1 MKEESTHQ
9 LLLRIQELENRLEES
24 EQLIEAIKSGEVDAF
39 AINRGSK
46 SEIYTLQSG
55 DYAYRV
61 LIEEFEEGAIN
72 ITEEGLIVYT
82 NPYFFKLLKLP
93 YEKVVGSSIFNFI
106 HLDSQKEFSA
116 LLKESISGKS
126 KGEVNLTVNGAVLRV
141 YISLKSLQPK
151 LPTVGIIITDL
162 TEKKKN
168 ETIILEYQKDLE
180 NKNLEL
186 VQSNAELASFAY
198 IASHDLQ
205 EPLRKIQT
213 FASRIVEIDF
223 KNLSEGGKEHLNRMQ
238 NSAKRMQTLIDDL
251 LTYSRT
257 NTVERE
263 FKSTDLNLLI
273 EEVKADL
280 KEELQ
285 QKNATI
291 EATQMCRAVVIP
303 FQFRQLFYNLISNS
317 LKFSSPGSQ
326 PHIKIKSHIVKSE
339 KLKEGRLFQENDY
352 CHISISDNGIG
363 FEQQYSEKIFELFQR
378 LHGKAQYNGTG
389 IGLAIVKKIVENH
402 KGIITARSEI
412 DKGAVFDI
420 YIPFIEPALLVELH

>member
-1 MKEESTHQ
+1 MKEEATHQ
-9 LLLRIQELENRLEES
+9 LLLRIKELENQLEES
-24 EQLIEAIKSGEVDAF
+24 EQLIDAIKAGEVDAF
-39 AINRGSK
+39 AINIENK

-72 ITEEGLIVYT
+72 VTEEGLIVYT

-93 YEKVVGSSIFNFI
+93 YEKVIGSSIFDFI
-106 HLDSQKEFSA
+106 HTGSEKEFSN

-126 KGEVNLTVNGAVLRV
+126 KGEVNLTVSGAIISV

-180 NKNLEL
+180 NKNREL

-223 KNLSEGGKEHLNRMQ
+223 DNLSEGGREHLGRMQ

-257 NTVERE
+257 NTVERD
-263 FKSTDLNLLI
+263 FINTDLNLLI
-273 EEVKADL
+273 EEVKTDL

-291 EATQMCRAVVIP
+291 EAAGMCRAVVIP

-317 LKFSSPGSQ
+317 LKFSSPQNQ
-326 PHIKIKSHIVKSE
+326 PYIRIKSQIVKGE
-339 KLKEGRLFQENDY
+339 KLQEERLFQEKDY
-352 CHISISDNGIG
+352 CHIHIADNGIG

-402 KGIITARSEI
+402 RGIITAKSEI
-412 DKGAVFDI
+412 NKGATFNI
-420 YIPFIEPALLVELH
+420 YIPAF

>member
-1 MKEESTHQ
+1 MKEESTQH
-9 LLLRIQELENRLEES
+9 LLVRIKELENQLEES
-24 EQLIEAIKSGEVDAF
+24 EQLIEAIKAGEVDAF
-39 AINRGSK
+39 AINRGNK
-46 SEIYTLQSG
+46 SEVYTLQSG

-82 NPYFFKLLKLP
+82 NPYFFKLLNLP
-93 YEKVVGSSIFNFI
+93 YEKVIGYSIFNFI
-106 HLDSQKEFSA
+106 HVDSKNEFAA

-126 KGEVNLTVNGAVLRV
+126 KGEITLNVNDTILRV

-168 ETIILEYQKDLE
+168 ENIILEYQKDLE
-180 NKNLEL
+180 NKNIEL

-213 FASRIVEIDF
+213 FASRIIEIDF
-223 KNLSEGGKEHLNRMQ
+223 NNLSQNGREHLKRMQ

-263 FKSTDLNLLI
+263 FKSVDLGLLV
-273 EEVKADL
+273 EEVKGDL
-280 KEELQ
+280 KEEIQ

-291 EATQMCRAVVIP
+291 EADEMCKATVIP
-303 FQFRQLFYNLISNS
+303 FQFRQLLYNLISNS
-317 LKFSSPGSQ
+317 LKFSSLQYHPQ
-326 PHIKIKSHIVKSE
+326 IKIQSQIVKGE
-339 KLKEGRLFQENDY
+339 KLNEERLSKENKY
-352 CHISISDNGIG
+352 CHISIMDNGIG

-402 KGIITARSEI
+402 KGIITAKS
-412 DKGAVFDI
+412 DTNQGATFDI
-420 YIPFIEPALLVELH
+420 YIPFSLS

>member
-1 MKEESTHQ
+1 MKEESTQH
-9 LLLRIQELENRLEES
+9 LLVRIKELENQLEES
-24 EQLIEAIKSGEVDAF
+24 EQLIEAIKAGEVDAF
-39 AINRGSK
+39 AINRGNK
-46 SEIYTLQSG
+46 SEVYTLQSG

-82 NPYFFKLLKLP
+82 NPYFFKLLNLP
-93 YEKVVGSSIFNFI
+93 YEKVIGYSIFNFI
-106 HLDSQKEFSA
+106 HVDSKNEFAA

-126 KGEVNLTVNGAVLRV
+126 KGEITLNVNDTILRV

-168 ETIILEYQKDLE
+168 ENIILEYQKDLE
-180 NKNLEL
+180 NKNIEL

-213 FASRIVEIDF
+213 FASRIIEIDF
-223 KNLSEGGKEHLNRMQ
+223 NNLSQNGREHLKRMQ
-238 NSAKRMQTLIDDL
+238 NSAKRMQILIDDL

-263 FKSTDLNLLI
+263 FKSVDLGLLV
-273 EEVKADL
+273 EEVKGDL
-280 KEELQ
+280 KEEIQ

-291 EATQMCRAVVIP
+291 EADGMCKATVIP
-303 FQFRQLFYNLISNS
+303 FQFRQLLYNLISNS
-317 LKFSSPGSQ
+317 LKFSSLQYHPQ
-326 PHIKIKSHIVKSE
+326 IKIQSQIVKGE
-339 KLKEGRLFQENDY
+339 KLNEERLSKENKY
-352 CHISISDNGIG
+352 CHISIMDNGIG

-402 KGIITARSEI
+402 KGIITAKS
-412 DKGAVFDI
+412 DTNQGATFDI
-420 YIPFIEPALLVELH
+420 YIPSSLS